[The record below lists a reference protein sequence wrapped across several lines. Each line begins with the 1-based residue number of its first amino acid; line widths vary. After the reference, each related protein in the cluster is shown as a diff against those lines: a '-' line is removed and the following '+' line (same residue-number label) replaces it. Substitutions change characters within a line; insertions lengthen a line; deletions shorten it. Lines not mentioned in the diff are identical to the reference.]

1 MRRFLVVAATVVA
14 VSPLP
19 AQVVPSRP
27 SAMPVD
33 PISGILD
40 AFRTHAV
47 VALGEGGHGNEQAHG
62 FRLALLRDP
71 RFARV
76 VNDIVVERAALDTRP
91 SWIGSLRATMCRE
104 MRAWRDTTQPSE
116 IWDLPIY
123 EELFRAVREVKL

>member
-1 MRRFLVVAATVVA
+1 VRRFLVVAATVMA

-47 VALGEGGHGNEQAHG
+47 VALGEGGHGNEQAHR
-62 FRLALLRDP
+62 FRLVLVRDP

-76 VNDIVVERAALDTRP
+76 VNDIVVE
-91 SWIGSLRATMCRE
+91 SGSARYQTVMDRFVAGDDVPRE
-104 MRAWRDTTQPSE
+104 VLVRAWRDTTQPSE
-116 IWDLPIY
+116 IWDLA
-123 EELFRAVREVKL
+123 RGAVR